1 MPGPLPKRSDQRRRR
16 NKGDGPAVVK
26 APGGA
31 VPDVPQADKEW
42 HPIAGRWYASLVQS
56 GQAQF
61 YEASDWATALY
72 LAEAMSQPEP
82 HSGKFSAQ
90 LLQAVLSG
98 MTDLL
103 TTEGPRRRAH
113 VELERESGAD
123 DPREAAR
130 VTLMDSYRKAAGDPG
145 V

>member
-1 MPGPLPKRSDQRRRR
+1 M
-16 NKGDGPAVVK
+16 VK

-31 VPDVPQADKEW
+31 VPDVPQADEEW

-72 LAEAMSQPEP
+72 LAEAMSRNLN
-82 HSGKFSAQ
+82 SGKFSAQ

-103 TTEGPRRRAH
+103 TTEGPRRRAR

>member
-1 MPGPLPKRSDQRRRR
+1 MPGPVPKRSDQRRRR
-16 NKGDGPAVVK
+16 NKGDGPDVVK
-26 APGGA
+26 APGGV
-31 VPDVPQADKEW
+31 VPDVPPADEDW

-72 LAEAMSQPEP
+72 LAEAMSRNLN
-82 HSGKFSAQ
+82 SGKFSAQ

-103 TTEGPRRRAH
+103 TTEGARRRAR

-130 VTLMDSYRKAAGDPG
+130 VTLMDSYRKAAGSSDG
-145 V
+145 